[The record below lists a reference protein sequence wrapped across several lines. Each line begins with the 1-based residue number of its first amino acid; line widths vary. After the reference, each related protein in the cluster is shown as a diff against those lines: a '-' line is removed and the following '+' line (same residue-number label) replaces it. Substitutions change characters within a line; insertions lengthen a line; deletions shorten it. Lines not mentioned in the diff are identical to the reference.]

1 MSYNEG
7 GVIAEVDMIVFT
19 SVPQDI
25 VERLQLIRRPF
36 HAEAKSGYRNLSAI
50 GGLDRYVQR
59 HASKLLQETEDGTVR
74 RVLQRLIVTFRDYAL
89 LSPQERRSRLIQAD
103 RLIRRLE
110 NWFKGKGIPAPPPKA
125 LSSPERLSQPAS
137 PSGRLSVTFTS
148 PRPEEGEIR
157 PEAISSMEESTLGE
171 PLPSLPPPLKQV
183 ERPVFMPKVPPE
195 RRSLKDKVQYVRG
208 VGPARARLLAR
219 MGIETV
225 YDLLTHFPRR
235 YEDRAHL
242 KRLAN
247 LQHGEK
253 ATVRIMVMAKGAT
266 QELRQGLTVTK
277 VPVTDGQFVAFLA
290 WFNQPFREEQF
301 KKGEI
306 LYVHGRVRRPR
317 PSKIEIQN
325 PEVERESEDPLQAA
339 RIVPIYLLTEGLQPV
354 RMREIMRATLE
365 DYAFLFPDIV
375 PSRVREHYN
384 LMPVKEAL
392 WQVHFPEDMNKLR
405 EARRRLVFEEFL
417 VQQLSVALCRREV
430 KQSPGVSFKVGGSFW
445 EKFRKIV
452 PFELTNAQKRVIEE
466 ILGDM
471 ASEKP
476 MNRLLQGDVG
486 SGKTVVA
493 VAAMLVAV
501 ENGYQAAIMA
511 PTEVLAEQ
519 HYFVIGEMMGK
530 AGVNTALLIGSLTQ
544 SERERERARIATRL
558 AQVVVGTHA
567 LIQEGVEFSNLGLVV
582 IDEQHRFGVI
592 QRASLRQKGINPDVL
607 VMTATPIPRTMA
619 LTVYGDLDVSILD
632 EMPPGRKPV
641 ITYWFSA
648 RRRKEAYDFV
658 RREVEKGHQA
668 YVVCPVIEESKA
680 EDVTRAVEWAEYLQK
695 EVFPEFKVGLLHGRL
710 PTKEKEAIM
719 WAFRKGEIQVLVTTT
734 VIEVGVDVPNATV
747 ILIENAERFGL
758 AQLHQLRGRVL
769 RSAEQ
774 AYCIAV
780 TQGPSP
786 KAAEELPESELDDA
800 TLRIKAFSETTNGF
814 EIAEADLRLRG
825 PGELYGTR
833 QHGLTEFKIADL
845 LRDIDILQQAREVAF
860 EIVERDSKLLLPEH
874 RPLRRMVFEQYG
886 DRLALVRVG

>member
-1 MSYNEG
+1 V
-7 GVIAEVDMIVFT
+7 GVDTEVPP

-25 VERLQLIRRPF
+25 IERLQLIRRPF
-36 HAEAKSGYRNLSAI
+36 HAEAKSGYRNLSVI

-59 HASKLLQETEDGTVR
+59 HASRLLQETGEETVR
-74 RVLQRLIVTFRDYAL
+74 KVLQRVIAAFRDYSL
-89 LSPQERRSRLIQAD
+89 LSPEERRGRLVQAY
-103 RLIRRLE
+103 RLLRGLE
-110 NWFKGKGIPAPPPKA
+110 GWLRKRGLPTPPPGA
-125 LSSPERLSQPAS
+125 GE
-137 PSGRLSVTFTS
+137 GG
-148 PRPEEGEIR
+148 PRPRQAPSKIEGG
-157 PEAISSMEESTLGE
+157 AVSTLGE
-171 PLPSLPPPLKQV
+171 VAAREPLPQLPPPPKPAG
-183 ERPVFMPKVPPE
+183 RPSPRPKLPPE
-195 RRSLKDKVQYVRG
+195 RRSLDDKVQYVRG

-225 YDLLTHFPRR
+225 WDLLTHFPRR

-242 KRLAN
+242 KRLTD

-253 ATVRIMVMAKGAT
+253 ATVRVMVMAKGAT
-266 QELRQGLTVTK
+266 QEIKPGLSVTK
-277 VPVTDGQFVAFLA
+277 VPVTDGQFVAFLT

-301 KKGEI
+301 KKGEV

-325 PEVERESEDPLQAA
+325 PEVEKESEDPLQAA
-339 RIVPIYLLTEGLQPV
+339 RIVPIYPLTEGLQPV
-354 RMREIMRATLE
+354 RMREIMRAALE
-365 DYAFLFPDIV
+365 DYADLLPECI
-375 PSRVREHYN
+375 PREVRERYN
-384 LMPVKEAL
+384 LMPVREAF
-392 WQVHFPEDMNKLR
+392 WQVHFPEDMGKLR

-417 VQQLSVALCRREV
+417 AQQISVALCKREV
-430 KQSPGVSFKVGGSFW
+430 KESAGIPFKVPDSFW
-445 EKFRKIV
+445 EKFRRIV
-452 PFELTNAQKRVIEE
+452 PFELTGAQKRVIEE
-466 ILGDM
+466 ILRDM
-471 ASEKP
+471 AFERP

-519 HYFVIGEMMGK
+519 HYLVIGEMMGK
-530 AGVNTALLIGSLTQ
+530 AGVNVTLLIGSLPQ
-544 SERERERARIATRL
+544 SEKERARRRVASGL

-567 LIQEGVEFSNLGLVV
+567 LIQEAVEFHKLGLVV

-592 QRASLRQKGINPDVL
+592 QRASLRQKGENPDVL
-607 VMTATPIPRTMA
+607 VMTATPIPRTLA

-641 ITYWFSA
+641 ITYWFHA
-648 RRRKEAYDFV
+648 RRRREAYDFV

-668 YVVCPVIEESKA
+668 YVVCPVIEESKT

-695 EVFPEFKVGLLHGRL
+695 EVFPHFKVGLLHGRL
-710 PTKEKEAIM
+710 PTREKEAVM
-719 WAFRKGEIQVLVTTT
+719 RAFRRGEIQILVTTT
-734 VIEVGVDVPNATV
+734 VIEVGVDVPKATV

-774 AYCIAV
+774 AYCLVV
-780 TQGPSP
+780 TQGPDP
-786 KAAEELPESELDDA
+786 RAAEELPESELDDA
-800 TLRIKAFSETTNGF
+800 TLRIKAFVETTNGF

-845 LRDIDILQQAREVAF
+845 LRDVDILKEAREAAF
-860 EIVERDSKLLLPEH
+860 EIVERDPKLLLPEH
-874 RPLRRMVFEQYG
+874 RALRRLVLERYG
-886 DRLALVRVG
+886 ERLALVRVG